1 MEKKYH
7 IPDFYES
14 AQSFYPTN
22 FQDHESGRKILSEEN
37 ANYNTMQNVFPI
49 EIGET
54 IQHLY
59 EKEGFMLGIHR
70 ATITDETLF
79 NSYFKKG
86 LKNNKLEYDN
96 TISVYKYFPTLLK
109 NIISCESNWK
119 NSKGCLLIL
128 IPKEPYTPFYQQI
141 EENGQINNY
150 ILPTYIHSYIKVN
163 NKEIIEIIY
172 NPYFGKDFKITDNIT
187 YDKYIVEKEIADKKL
202 EELKKKGNV

>member
-7 IPDFYES
+7 IPDFYKS

-22 FQDHESGRKILSEEN
+22 FQDHEGGRKILSEEN

-96 TISVYKYFPTLLK
+96 TISVYKHY
-109 NIISCESNWK
+109 
-119 NSKGCLLIL
+119 
-128 IPKEPYTPFYQQI
+128 
-141 EENGQINNY
+141 
-150 ILPTYIHSYIKVN
+150 
-163 NKEIIEIIY
+163 
-172 NPYFGKDFKITDNIT
+172 
-187 YDKYIVEKEIADKKL
+187 
-202 EELKKKGNV
+202 